1 VLAGRG
7 VSVVSVVLAGR
18 VMFVRCECCVLTGS
32 GVSVVSVVCWQ
43 VEVCLL

>member
-1 VLAGRG
+1 LCGC
-7 VSVVSVVLAGR
+7 
-18 VMFVRCECCVLTGS
+18 CECCVLAGS